1 MSIQSIAQLAG
12 VPYSTTWRVI
22 NRTPGVS
29 PAAAEAVERAIL
41 ASGYVRPQD
50 RRVKANK
57 TRTRIR
63 SVALL
68 LVRNN
73 SALSITMVRIVQKI
87 LNEEGLN
94 LLFGHVA
101 GPEDLPP

>member
-1 MSIQSIAQLAG
+1 MKAG
-12 VPYSTTWRVI
+12 
-22 NRTPGVS
+22 
-29 PAAAEAVERAIL
+29 
-41 ASGYVRPQD
+41 
-50 RRVKANK
+50 K

-101 GPEDLPP
+101 GPEDLPPAVQSGAMLPPVCGPNVTTVPTIIAGGV